1 MQETHLKSP
10 VRSRKD
16 MIVLTAACIFFVAP
30 LVRVGLLKG
39 DGADIFHLHPLSL
52 SWLIVAALV
61 MAAVIMFTWW
71 RNIDE
76 AAREAHKWSWYWGGS
91 AGLCVVL
98 VLFLLVN
105 LTGGQ
110 FGHDTIAVWGLA
122 GRELEAGMAAGV
134 LPPVIGYTL
143 AWGVWW
149 ARHR

>member
-1 MQETHLKSP
+1 MRETSLKTRWSA
-10 VRSRKD
+10 RD
-16 MIVLTAACIFFVAP
+16 LAIITGACLFFAAA
-30 LVRVGLLKG
+30 LARVSVLKG
-39 DGADIFHLHPLSL
+39 DNADMFRLHPFSL
-52 SWLIVAALV
+52 SALIIAAL
-61 MAAVIMFTWW
+61 MAAAAAIFIWW

-110 FGHDTIAVWGLA
+110 FGHGAIAAWGLA

-134 LPPVIGYTL
+134 LPPALGYTL

>member
-1 MQETHLKSP
+1 MQKTHLKSP
-10 VRSRKD
+10 VRFRKD
-16 MIVLTAACIFFVAP
+16 MIILTAACLFFVAA
-30 LVRVGLLKG
+30 LTRVSVLKG
-39 DGADIFHLHPLSL
+39 DNADIFHLHPLSL
-52 SWLIVAALV
+52 LSLIVAALV
-61 MAAVIMFTWW
+61 MAAVIIFIWW

-91 AGLCVVL
+91 AGLCIVL

-110 FGHDTIAVWGLA
+110 FGHDIIAAWGLA

-134 LPPVIGYTL
+134 LPPAIGYTL

-149 ARHR
+149 VRRR